1 MGLISGAGRR
11 GRGGRDGASAPEH
24 LKAKHM
30 LPEDPKVDRAVMA
43 ARENQRLKRGQS

>member
-1 MGLISGAGRR
+1 MFGSSKR
-11 GRGGRDGASAPEH
+11 GSDGAKAAEW

-43 ARENQRLKRGQS
+43 AREAQRKKRGQS